1 MAVVQPNEIIESL
14 NCAFC
19 RVPFFSGGYDT
30 SLRYTFCRSLTA
42 MCEKCF
48 SEKQNKKDPAFHPKC
63 HPEECFYGNWFDRNV
78 SFSEELKRAK
88 QITLK
93 SDAKEKPIG
102 WTYGENFLS
111 PKCQKCD
118 WAFASTYKKP
128 WLTEKMTLKSDAKE
142 KPIGWTY
149 GENFF
154 LECQKCNR
162 GFTSTYKKPYEVLCG
177 HAICEQCFKKLPR
190 NEVDRGYKYGIVC
203 PLPDCLKEQPS
214 RNGPI
219 PRGKK
224 QFYLTPWWHGPLMG
238 IVKEHEK
245 LVDTDGFQKIS

>member
-30 SLRYTFCRSLTA
+30 SLRYTFCRYLTA
-42 MCEKCF
+42 MCKKCF

-93 SDAKEKPIG
+93 SDAEGKPIGWTYGENFFLECQKCNRAFASTYKKPWLTEKMTLKSDAKGKPIG

-118 WAFASTYKKP
+118 WAFTSTGKKP
-128 WLTEKMTLKSDAKE
+128 CEL
-142 KPIGWTY
+142 
-149 GENFF
+149 
-154 LECQKCNR
+154 
-162 GFTSTYKKPYEVLCG
+162 LCG
-177 HAICEQCFKKLPR
+177 HAICGQCFKKLPR
-190 NEVDRGYKYGIVC
+190 NEVDRGYEYGIVC
-203 PLPDCLKEQPS
+203 PLPDCQKEQSS

-224 QFYLTPWWHGPLMG
+224 QFYLTPWWGGPLMG
-238 IVKEHEK
+238 IVK
-245 LVDTDGFQKIS
+245 DGFQKVVHRK